1 MRLLI
6 FFKGKTT
13 TEAHAAYGKGPRLP
27 SLSASQLV
35 VSSKW
40 SPLGGMYS
48 GICWPHKDPYQ
59 LLAPRVFD
67 DSVLTHLSL
76 FEQSL
81 SHCLY
86 NSLGTHLGFLLG
98 VGGGVLG
105 KPRHKALLLSFLR

>member
-1 MRLLI
+1 
-6 FFKGKTT
+6 
-13 TEAHAAYGKGPRLP
+13 
-27 SLSASQLV
+27 
-35 VSSKW
+35 
-40 SPLGGMYS
+40 MYS

-98 VGGGVLG
+98 VGGGYWVNPDTKLCC
-105 KPRHKALLLSFLR
+105 FLF